1 MTAKGTFDVNLKPQ
15 DGELDKQAPG
25 LGRMAIDK
33 TFSGVLEGRSL
44 GQMLTGMTDVKGSAG
59 YVAIER
65 FSGKLDGKAG
75 SFILQHNGS
84 MSGGEQ
90 QLTITVVPDSGTE
103 ELRGINGHMLI
114 DIRDGSHFYTF
125 EYEL

>member
-25 LGRMAIDK
+25 LGRMSIDK
-33 TFSGVLEGRSL
+33 TFSGDLVGRSL

-65 FSGKLDGKAG
+65 FTGTLAGKTG

-90 QLTITVVPDSGTE
+90 HLTITVVPDSGTE
-103 ELRGINGHMLI
+103 ELMGINGRMLI

-125 EYEL
+125 EYEF